1 MFLVAKKASSLLCK
15 TGKRFIGY
23 LYLSS
28 LKEREP
34 YDRRQLPKLF
44 TEVYDP
50 KKDSLEAHLDTIEK
64 YAFPQYK

>member
-1 MFLVAKKASSLLCK
+1 MFLVENKASSVLYK
-15 TGKRFIGY
+15 TGKRCIGY

-50 KKDSLEAHLDTIEK
+50 KKDSLEAHLETIEK
-64 YAFPQYK
+64 YAFP